1 MHDDKQ
7 MLAAVQV
14 EQDDEWLD
22 EVLCQ
27 TFPASDPVPWRH
39 REAQVDDTKEERA
52 SPSYN
57 ADQTNVNPPS
67 TAST

>member
-22 EVLCQ
+22 EVLSQ
-27 TFPASDPVPWRH
+27 TFPASDHVPWRH
-39 REAQVDDTKEERA
+39 RETQVNETKEEPRA
-52 SPSYN
+52 ELTQN
-57 ADQTNVNPPS
+57 QTNVNPPS
-67 TAST
+67 AAST